1 MSHEPI
7 MRVMDKHVDELMAHA
22 GVVGVAVGMTAAH
35 VPCIQVLVID
45 LTDELRDSIPAEI
58 EGHPV
63 IIEVTG
69 EIRGMPGGDE

>member
-1 MSHEPI
+1 
-7 MRVMDKHVDELMAHA
+7 
-22 GVVGVAVGMTAAH
+22 MTGEH
-35 VPCIQVLVID
+35 IPCIQVLVIE
-45 LTDELRDSIPAEI
+45 LTDELRRAIPAEL